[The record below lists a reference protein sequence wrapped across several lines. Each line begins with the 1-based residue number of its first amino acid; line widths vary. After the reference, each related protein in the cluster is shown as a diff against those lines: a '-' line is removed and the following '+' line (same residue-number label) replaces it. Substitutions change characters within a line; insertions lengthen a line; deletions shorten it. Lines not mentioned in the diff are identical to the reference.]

1 MTIYNCAKISKFH
14 FPAILLLA
22 IAPAFVSSVQAAAG
36 DMTMTLNGQPAA
48 VGDYS
53 PADIKDLI
61 LDNGLLK
68 ITFGHDVRNDI
79 SATSIIKNGQE
90 LAHNLHGT
98 VPRDTDGGRTF
109 YHDYNASQ
117 GYMHV
122 RLVKIVK
129 NTPDLVHFALIDT
142 NSPYLED
149 HYVMLKGESGIHPY
163 VIIKG
168 QFGGE
173 MRTMYRF
180 DMSILDWTWTP
191 ERVGQQKSY
200 EFLQAISTIGNM
212 GDETWRLPDGSVYSK
227 YDWCLY
233 YSEAPMWGHF
243 GHGFGAFF
251 MPVSTEAYASGPLR
265 QELAVH
271 QDALILNYIG
281 GGHFSGGGSAGG
293 RNGEKIFGPW
303 FVYINAGPTTN
314 AILTDALKVAADEQ
328 KKWPYQWVEEPLF
341 PVKRISVTGQLKI
354 SHDRSAAYAYI
365 ILGQPANP
373 AGRGGGGGGRGG
385 RGGFGRGGTTNSI
398 AALTNAIASDTNGFA
413 RGGRGGFG
421 GGANDGAAADRA
433 SIIYNQAGDYIF
445 YVKADADGKFTL
457 PHVRPGTYT
466 LYAWQ
471 TQGPITQSLAKDGIV
486 VSGDTLDLGAI
497 DWDPPYHPNLL
508 WQIGKAD
515 RLAGEFKF
523 GDQPRDSLWMQRVP
537 VDLTFTIGQSKEI
550 NDWYFAQKTGI
561 WTVKFNL
568 DKTVSGNGYLTIA
581 VAGGGGSVTASIN
594 GTDVGRLSYSDD
606 GSVRRSTN
614 RSGRYGRNEYT
625 FPASILKPGEN
636 TLILRANASGLM
648 YDTIV
653 LESD

>member
-537 VDLTFTIGQSKEI
+537 ADLTFTIGQSKEI